1 MKIKNFASLF
11 QSYSLTFFSY
21 FQCPSRFPIN
31 TAYVEGWGLYA
42 ESLGFDLGLYDDPF
56 DRYGHYSAEI
66 FRACR
71 LVVDTGIHALG

>member
-1 MKIKNFASLF
+1 MLRII
-11 QSYSLTFFSY
+11 YSPNYIFTNLTSFSY

-42 ESLGFDLGLYDDPF
+42 ESLGFDLGLYDDPY